1 MTLFPLYLDLD
12 RAQFTGAAAAAVLLA
27 CVAVH
32 TVAGGHHAPGY
43 SYAKFSGPV
52 SGPEKEVYVEHKDE
66 HGHGHG
72 HAIDYVAKPD
82 YHFAYGVEDPKSK
95 VSQSR
100 KETRH
105 GDTVHGEYSVVD
117 PNGVLRVVKYTA
129 DKHNGFQAEVITS
142 GGDKHGDEVVHYG
155 APAGDHHEA
164 YAQQESEESDE
175 HQYLQQQQ
183 EHEQQHFEEPQE
195 HYHHQPQQN
204 SYEDDDHEEYSS
216 Y

>member
-1 MTLFPLYLDLD
+1 M
-12 RAQFTGAAAAAVLLA
+12 
-27 CVAVH
+27 
-32 TVAGGHHAPGY
+32 
-43 SYAKFSGPV
+43 
-52 SGPEKEVYVEHKDE
+52 SGPEKEIYVEHKDE
-66 HGHGHG
+66 HGHSHG
-72 HAIDYVAKPD
+72 HSIDYVAKPD

-100 KETRH
+100 KESRH

-142 GGDKHGDEVVHYG
+142 GGDDKHADEVVHYG
-155 APAGDHHEA
+155 GGGHLEHHGGEA
-164 YAQQESEESDE
+164 DESSSEEEQGHYQPLE
-175 HQYLQQQQ
+175 HQQ
-183 EHEQQHFEEPQE
+183 
-195 HYHHQPQQN
+195 HHQPEH